1 MKVNS
6 HGKKNIKV
14 FHLNIERE
22 NKMAHRILIEE
33 LSTITSETKTRRPR
47 NKPRSWLNVLVVP

>member
-6 HGKKNIKV
+6 HGKKKIKV

-22 NKMAHRILIEE
+22 NKMTHLD
-33 LSTITSETKTRRPR
+33 TD
-47 NKPRSWLNVLVVP
+47 